1 MNGYEVARKMRERLP
16 DVVLIAQMG
25 YGQKAQ
31 RRRAKE
37 AGFDIHL
44 TKPVDFD
51 QLERVLG
58 SIPISRGLAHKGAR
72 GDSAR

>member
-16 DVVLIAQMG
+16 DVVLIAQTG
-25 YGQKAQ
+25 YGQEAQ
-31 RRRAKE
+31 RHRAKE

-58 SIPISRGLAHKGAR
+58 SMLTSRGLAHKGAR
-72 GDSAR
+72 RDSAR